1 MCKPVYYALHE
12 DECTALMSYKFWFN
26 AKKKETKFQVGTQ
39 YKKYYLTRIGYDYM
53 TIFGLGSI
61 IVNIVIHTLQF
72 SIQMYFI
79 WSIVFHLDQFNSKCL
94 SSSNTNMAKQKK

>member
-39 YKKYYLTRIGYDYM
+39 YKTYYLTRIGYDYM
-53 TIFGLGSI
+53 TIFGQGSI
-61 IVNIVIHTLQF
+61 IVNIVINTL
-72 SIQMYFI
+72 
-79 WSIVFHLDQFNSKCL
+79 HFNTNIFYLEHCL
-94 SSSNTNMAKQKK
+94 SFRSIYLKMFELFKYKNG